1 MTKWVVCSGNDW
13 YRPSYS
19 STRQIM
25 DEFYN
30 DGYNILWV
38 NPIPFKSGLVN
49 SVNKKSLIKKIRNKL
64 LTHLNIFKV
73 YSRGFFVFVPFYIPV
88 FKPWA
93 EKLNERLINMQMSF
107 VKSLLG
113 IKDSNAI
120 LWISGSFTLFNELE
134 KKYHKKVCEAA
145 DLISAFRTNNIP
157 LKEKLRVKEA
167 ELCDKSDVLFACSDI
182 IAEKMEKLTTKKIDL
197 LYHGV
202 DFCHFNKLQE
212 PAERMLEIKKKGL
225 PIAGY
230 FGSLSDANDL
240 RVFEI
245 LAKNNFSVVIIGKV
259 LGDYSSLMNLQNV
272 YFLGPVE
279 YNKLPSYGQS
289 FDIGL
294 MNWHMAEWIEN
305 SYPIKTL
312 EYLAM
317 GKPVVTVPIHIVK
330 KLFGDLVY
338 YASNPEEFLY
348 KAKQAVAEN
357 SEEKRIARISKVGEY
372 DWSKRYDL
380 IKTKVSLN

>member
-1 MTKWVVCSGNDW
+1 
-13 YRPSYS
+13 
-19 STRQIM
+19 M

-38 NPIPFKSGLVN
+38 NPIPFKSGFVN
-49 SVNKKSLIKKIRNKL
+49 SVNKKSLLKKIKNKFF
-64 LTHLNIFKV
+64 THLNIFKV
-73 YSRGFFVFVPFYIPV
+73 HSRGFYVFVPFYIPV

-93 EKLNERLINMQMSF
+93 EKLNEKLIDYQMSF
-107 VKSLLG
+107 LKGLLG
-113 IKDSNAI
+113 IKHSNSV

-134 KKYHKKVCEAA
+134 KKYNKKVCEAA
-145 DLISAFRTNNIP
+145 DLISAFRTNNLE
-157 LKEKLRVKEA
+157 LKEKLRLKEA

-182 IAEKMEKLTTKKIDL
+182 IADKMGKLTSKKIDL

-202 DFCHFNKLQE
+202 DFCHFNNPRD
-212 PAERMLEIKKKGL
+212 PAMAMMNIKKRGL

-245 LAKNNFSVVIIGKV
+245 LAKNGFSVVIIGKV
-259 LGDYSSLMNLQNV
+259 LGDYSSLMNLENV
-272 YFLGPVE
+272 HFLGPVE
-279 YNKLPSYGQS
+279 YKHLPSYGQS
-289 FDIGL
+289 FDVGL

-317 GKPVVTVPIHIVK
+317 GKPVVSVPIHIVK
-330 KLFGDLVY
+330 KIFGDLVY
-338 YASNPEEFLY
+338 YASTPEEFLE
-348 KAKQAVAEN
+348 KA
-357 SEEKRIARISKVGEY
+357 RIAVSEKNSDKKAARINRVGEY
-372 DWSKRYDL
+372 DWSKRYEL
-380 IKTKVSLN
+380 IKSRVSLN